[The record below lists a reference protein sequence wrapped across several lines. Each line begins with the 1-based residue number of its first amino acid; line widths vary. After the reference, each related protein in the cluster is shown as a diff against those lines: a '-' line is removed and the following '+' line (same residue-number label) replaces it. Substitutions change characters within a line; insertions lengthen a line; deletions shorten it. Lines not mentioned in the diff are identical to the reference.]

1 MSYRMYL
8 IDYLT
13 EKKEAID
20 FLNKY
25 CFKLYKNN
33 NLIVIK

>member
-20 FLNKY
+20 FQINIVLNFTK
-25 CFKLYKNN
+25 
-33 NLIVIK
+33 IMI

>member
-1 MSYRMYL
+1 MAYRMYL

-20 FLNKY
+20 FQINIVLN
-25 CFKLYKNN
+25 FTR
-33 NLIVIK
+33 IMI